1 MNPTRTSSVAVA
13 AMILAA
19 ALTSPLAL
27 AQTRPATSPA
37 PAPVRPN
44 AQAAPSTPDE
54 VFAAWDKDHN
64 KTLSIDEFKAGWE
77 DVREATTM
85 RRLQLQFQAMDTNK
99 NGTIEPIEYA
109 NLPAVKNSGAS
120 APPMSNF
127 DTNKNQ
133 SLDFPEFLGFVE
145 AMIKSMRPAARK

>member
-1 MNPTRTSSVAVA
+1 MNYTCKSLA
-13 AMILAA
+13 ARAA
-19 ALTSPLAL
+19 ALIVATALVSPVAL
-27 AQTRPATSPA
+27 AQTRATTGPA
-37 PAPVRPN
+37 PARPN

-77 DVREATTM
+77 DVREATTL